1 MTALQMLTI
10 QLYLVF
16 QEGISNLFNI
26 KTPTIL
32 SIFLSQ
38 TSTHKI
44 VAISTVARPDHVIAQ
59 TRELACTKKVLP
71 NVIAKGKMKLP

>member
-16 QEGISNLFNI
+16 AGKYIKFNI
-26 KTPTIL
+26 KNPTIL

-38 TSTHKI
+38 TSTHKM

>member
-1 MTALQMLTI
+1 MLHCKC
-10 QLYLVF
+10 LPYNVPC
-16 QEGISNLFNI
+16 ISGRYI
-26 KTPTIL
+26 KF
-32 SIFLSQ
+32 IFLSQ